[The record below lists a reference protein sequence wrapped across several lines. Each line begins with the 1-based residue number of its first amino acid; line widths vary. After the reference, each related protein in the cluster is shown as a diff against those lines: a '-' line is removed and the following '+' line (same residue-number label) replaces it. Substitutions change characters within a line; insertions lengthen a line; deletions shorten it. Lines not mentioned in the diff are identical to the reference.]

1 LRINGIYLVNLETSC
16 KSCGT
21 FSHAEANTGMRNLL
35 LLLSLVLLSAPAALA
50 TDDARAQEILK
61 QARQAIGGDEQLQKI
76 QSLQINGQYR
86 RMFGDRQMGGDREI
100 SISLPNKYLVEDA
113 MNAGGLSTA
122 MINFRGLNGDKPF
135 SGNSGGGGG
144 MVFRMAGPGGQ
155 QASPEQMEEMQKR
168 IYTAEFSRYLLAI
181 ILTPPPSL
189 AVEYKY
195 AGESD
200 VEDAQAD
207 VIDVSGLNNFAVRV
221 FFDKKNHMPL
231 LLSYRGPKPR
241 IMTMQR
247 PAGSGAAKPED
258 VAKAREEAEKKMHA
272 EAPAIPEE
280 IDFYIRMTDYKK
292 VGGVMVPHKLTFLT
306 ENEVSEEFEI
316 SKYQLNPQFKADRFE
331 KH

>member
-1 LRINGIYLVNLETSC
+1 MNLETSC

-21 FSHAEANTGMRNLL
+21 FSLLRANTGMRNLL

-76 QSLQINGQYR
+76 QGLQINGQYR
-86 RMFGDRQMGGDREI
+86 RVFGDRQMGGDREI

-122 MINFRGLNGDKPF
+122 MINFRGLNGDKAF

-144 MVFRMAGPGGQ
+144 MVFRIGGPGGQ
-155 QASPEQMEEMQKR
+155 QTSPEQMEEMQRR

-207 VIDVSGLNNFAVRV
+207 VIDVSGPNKFAVRV
-221 FFDKKNHMPL
+221 FFDNKSHMPL

-241 IMTMQR
+241 IVTMQR
-247 PAGSGAAKPED
+247 PAGSAPKAED

-272 EAPAIPEE
+272 EEPAIPEE
-280 IDFYIRMTDYKK
+280 VDFYIRMTDYKK

>member
-1 LRINGIYLVNLETSC
+1 
-16 KSCGT
+16 
-21 FSHAEANTGMRNLL
+21 MRNLL
-35 LLLSLVLLSAPAALA
+35 LVLSLVLLSTPAALA
-50 TDDARAQEILK
+50 NDDARAQEILK
-61 QARQAIGGDEQLQKI
+61 QARQAVGGDEQLQKI
-76 QSLQINGQYR
+76 QGLQINGQYR
-86 RMFGDRQMGGDREI
+86 RVFGDRQMGGDREI

-122 MINFRGLNGDKPF
+122 MINFRGLNGDKAF

-144 MVFRMAGPGGQ
+144 MVFRIGGPGG
-155 QASPEQMEEMQKR
+155 QASPEQMEEMQRR

-200 VEDAQAD
+200 VEDTQAD
-207 VIDVSGLNNFAVRV
+207 VIDVSGPNKFAVRV
-221 FFDKKNHMPL
+221 FFDKKSHMPL

-241 IMTMQR
+241 IMTMTRQ
-247 PAGSGAAKPED
+247 AGSAPKAED
-258 VAKAREEAEKKMHA
+258 VAKAREEAEKKMQA
-272 EAPAIPEE
+272 EAPPVPEE
-280 IDFYIRMTDYKK
+280 VDFYIRMTDYKK
-292 VGGVMVPHKLTFLT
+292 VGGVMVPYKLTFLT

-316 SKYQLNPQFKADRFE
+316 SKYQFNPQFKADRFE

>member
-1 LRINGIYLVNLETSC
+1 MS
-16 KSCGT
+16 K
-21 FSHAEANTGMRNLL
+21 LL
-35 LLLSLVLLSAPAALA
+35 LIVTLILSSATAAFA
-50 TDDARAQEILK
+50 DDARAQEILK
-61 QARQAIGGDEQLQKI
+61 QARQAIGGEEQLQKI
-76 QSLQINGQYR
+76 QGLQINGQYR
-86 RMFGDRQMGGDREI
+86 RVFGERQMGGDREI

-113 MNAGGLSTA
+113 MNTGGLSTA
-122 MINFRGLNGDKPF
+122 MINFRGLNGDKAW

-144 MVFRMAGPGGQ
+144 MVFRIAGPGGQ
-155 QASPEQMEEMQKR
+155 QASPEQMEEMLRR

-189 AVEYKY
+189 TVEYKY

-200 VEDAQAD
+200 VEDVQAD
-207 VIDVSGLNNFAVRV
+207 VIDVSGPNKFAVRV
-221 FFDKKNHMPL
+221 FFDKQSHMPL

-241 IMTMQR
+241 IVTMQR
-247 PAGSGAAKPED
+247 PAGSGAPKAED

-272 EAPAIPEE
+272 EAPAVPEE
-280 IDFYIRMTDYKK
+280 VDFYIRMTDYKK